1 MRLHF
6 ADKSSLKWPFIT
18 GGAVV
23 GAFASAWYLYFTVT
37 RQAFPGYVPD
47 PVWTRF
53 VNVALIMFVAIY
65 VANLLRRVVEFVLK
79 RRELSQSSR

>member
-1 MRLHF
+1 MRLHL
-6 ADKSSLKWPFIT
+6 AEKSSQKKPFII

-23 GAFASAWYLYFTVT
+23 GTIGSGWYHYRNAAQTI
-37 RQAFPGYVPD
+37 PGRIPD

-65 VANLLRRVVEFVLK
+65 VANLLRRVVECVLK
-79 RRELSQSSR
+79 RNEHS